1 MTMFAQLANTFGDDF
16 YPILHQYYRENQL
29 AYDSNEDRMQ
39 HFLLH
44 VSEVTGYNMLPYYEQ
59 WGFKVSEE
67 VQKKIS
73 NYTRLL

>member
-1 MTMFAQLANTFGDDF
+1 MIQMK
-16 YPILHQYYRENQL
+16 IEC
-29 AYDSNEDRMQ
+29 SI
-39 HFLLH
+39 FLLH

-73 NYTRLL
+73 NYTTLADPIWLNDNQTKKNNCQ